1 MQVVNR
7 DTQIQQRVIQE
18 LRWDTR
24 IEATDVGVE
33 VRDGTV
39 TLSGTVESYAEK
51 LAAQEAAH
59 RVTGVLDVANEV
71 IVKVPASH
79 VRSDADIARAVRH
92 ALEWNVQIP
101 SDHIR
106 STVADGWIALEGHV
120 FSWRQRLDAESAIR
134 YLSGVRGVTNKI
146 NVSPPNVD
154 AADIRQAIETALER
168 RAEREARRIQID
180 VADGKVTLTGWVRTW
195 LEKQSILGA
204 VGHAPGVQEVVD
216 SLQIDPYV

>member
-59 RVTGVLDVANEV
+59 RVTGVLDVVNEV

-106 STVADGWIALEGHV
+106 STVADGWITLEGHV

-154 AADIRQAIETALER
+154 AADIRQSIESALER

-180 VADGKVTLTGWVRTW
+180 VVDGKVTLTGWVRTW